1 MAFVLQSEGTY
12 WWPVSIET
20 PSSTGA
26 GKYRR
31 ETFELEFLRLPQS
44 RVEEIMAGEYE
55 LRCAM
60 ARNDFDE
67 IKKLIGVARQHA
79 SEIVVGWRGILEKD
93 GGEEI
98 PFSITAL
105 EKLLQ
110 VPGMPGIIVSTY
122 ADTIPKAK
130 EKN

>member
-12 WWPVSIET
+12 WWPLSIET
-20 PSSTGA
+20 PSSTGT

-31 ETFELEFLRLPQS
+31 ETFELEFRRLPQS

-60 ARNDFDE
+60 AQNDFPE
-67 IKKLIGVARQHA
+67 IKKLIGVAREHA
-79 SEIVVGWRGILEKD
+79 AEVVVGWRGILEKD

-105 EKLLQ
+105 ENLLQ
-110 VPGMPGIIVSTY
+110 VPGMPGIILATY
-122 ADTIPKAK
+122 GETIPKAK

>member
-1 MAFVLQSEGTY
+1 
-12 WWPVSIET
+12 
-20 PSSTGA
+20 
-26 GKYRR
+26 
-31 ETFELEFLRLPQS
+31 
-44 RVEEIMAGEYE
+44 MAGEYE

-60 ARNDFDE
+60 ARNDFNE

-79 SEIVVGWRGILEKD
+79 AEIVVGWRGILDKD
-93 GGEEI
+93 GGEDV

-110 VPGMPGIIVSTY
+110 VPGMPGIILATY
-122 ADTIPKAK
+122 AETIPKAK